1 MSITSLDFVSAESA
15 VGRGGGGPAPTRI
28 VVAYGFWIFLL
39 SDIIIFSALFAGY
52 AVLSGNA
59 AGGPTGRELFSFK
72 TAFIETMLLLAS
84 SYTCGLGA
92 LAMERERPDQF
103 YLFFALTFLLGAAFL
118 GIEIAEFA
126 GMVREGAGPSKSGFL
141 SSFFTLVGTH
151 GGHVTCGLIWLA

>member
-59 AGGPTGRELFSFK
+59 AGGPTGRELFSF
-72 TAFIETMLLLAS
+72 
-84 SYTCGLGA
+84 
-92 LAMERERPDQF
+92 
-103 YLFFALTFLLGAAFL
+103 
-118 GIEIAEFA
+118 
-126 GMVREGAGPSKSGFL
+126 
-141 SSFFTLVGTH
+141 
-151 GGHVTCGLIWLA
+151 